1 VLPSVLML
9 LLPSLALLFV
19 MIEVF
24 SASAYST
31 SRNLVLI
38 TLVEAA
44 WFSWIIAAVSP
55 ITFMF

>member
-1 VLPSVLML
+1 VVML
-9 LLPSLALLFV
+9 ILPSLALVFV
-19 MIEVF
+19 LMEIF
-24 SASAYST
+24 AASAYST

-44 WFSWIIAAVSP
+44 WFAWIMAATSP